1 MSSPNLP
8 LSSRP
13 IEPGRAFWAMAAIAV
28 TFPAISAVPSPL
40 YSLYQDM
47 WGFSDAVLTEVFAI
61 YVVALLFSLLVFGGL
76 SDHVGRRPVLLG
88 AIAMEA
94 LSMILFLLSGGVAM
108 LAFARVIQ
116 GLATGAAL
124 ATLSAVIVDLQ
135 PLDAPKRSGVV
146 NGVAPLAGLA
156 LGALGCGVL
165 VQFAPWPTSLIFII
179 LLVALAFSALAVWK
193 APETSALRPG
203 ARNSLKPKVGLPAH
217 LRADFISLLPII
229 VAGWALAGLYL
240 SLGPSIAASFID
252 RDPYLTGAI
261 VVTALCG
268 TGALTVYL
276 LREREPRSVIRLAAA
291 WLSVGIAI
299 NLIGMQLDFG
309 PLALTGTV
317 VSGIGFG
324 AAALGSFGVLVDLP
338 RPEERGELFAFAYVV
353 SYIAFSVPAVIGGFA
368 SDQFGLDATAMVYG
382 AVILVMTVIAF
393 FAAGGK
399 HPRQDSNLRHPA

>member
-1 MSSPNLP
+1 MNSPNLR
-8 LSSRP
+8 LSSNP
-13 IEPGRAFWAMAAIAV
+13 IGPERAFWAMAAIAV

-61 YVVALLFSLLVFGGL
+61 YVVALLFSLLVFGSL
-76 SDHVGRRPVLLG
+76 SDHVGRRPVLLA
-88 AIAMEA
+88 AIACEA
-94 LSMILFLLSGGVAM
+94 FSLLLFLASGGVVM
-108 LAFARVIQ
+108 LALARVIQ
-116 GLATGAAL
+116 GLATGVAL

-135 PLDAPKRSGVV
+135 PEYAPKRSGVV

-156 LGALGCGVL
+156 LGALGCGLL

-179 LLVALAFSALAVWK
+179 LLVALAFSAVAVWK

-203 ARNSLKPKVGLPAH
+203 GRASLVPKVGLPAH
-217 LRADFISLLPII
+217 LRADFMSLLPIM

-240 SLGPSIAASFID
+240 SLGPSIAATFIEQ
-252 RDPYLTGAI
+252 DPYLTGAV

-276 LREREPRSVIRLAAA
+276 LREREPRSVIRFAAA
-291 WLSVGIAI
+291 WLSIGIAI
-299 NLIGMQLDFG
+299 NLVGMVLDLG
-309 PLALTGTV
+309 PLALAGTI

-324 AAALGSFGVLVDLP
+324 ASALGSFGVLVDLP
-338 RPEERGELFAFAYVV
+338 HPDERGELFAFAYVV
-353 SYIAFSVPAVIGGFA
+353 SYVAFSVPAVIGGIA
-368 SDQFGLDATAMVYG
+368 SDHFGLDSTATVYG
-382 AVILVMTVIAF
+382 AVILLVTIVAF
-393 FAAGGK
+393 FTAGRK

>member
-1 MSSPNLP
+1 MFFVSSHMLNRAPGIATVPVP
-8 LSSRP
+8 LVPPFSMPSPTLRTPRKP
-13 IEPGRAFWAMAAIAV
+13 ISHGRAFWAMAAIAV

-61 YVVALLFSLLVFGGL
+61 YVVALLASLLVFGGL

-88 AIAMEA
+88 AIFFEA
-94 LSMILFLLSGGVAM
+94 LSMLLFLFSGGVEM

-116 GLATGAAL
+116 GLATGVAL

-135 PLDAPKRSGVV
+135 PEYAPKRSGVV

-165 VQFAPWPTSLIFII
+165 IQFAPWPTSLIFIL
-179 LLVALAFSALAVWK
+179 LLVALAFSAVAVWM

-203 ARNSLKPKVGLPAH
+203 AKRSLIPKVGLPAH
-217 LRADFISLLPII
+217 LRAKFLTLLPIM

-240 SLGPSIAASFID
+240 SLGPSIAATFIVK
-252 RDPYLTGAI
+252 DPYLTGAI

-268 TGALTVYL
+268 TGALTVLL
-276 LREREPRSVIRLAAA
+276 LREREPHTVIRFASA
-291 WLSVGIAI
+291 WLCIGIAI
-299 NLIGMQLDFG
+299 NLIGMETDIGL
-309 PLALTGTV
+309 LALAGTV

-324 AAALGSFGVLVDLP
+324 ASALGCFGVLAEMP
-338 RPEERGELFAFAYVV
+338 
-353 SYIAFSVPAVIGGFA
+353 
-368 SDQFGLDATAMVYG
+368 
-382 AVILVMTVIAF
+382 
-393 FAAGGK
+393 
-399 HPRQDSNLRHPA
+399 HPDE